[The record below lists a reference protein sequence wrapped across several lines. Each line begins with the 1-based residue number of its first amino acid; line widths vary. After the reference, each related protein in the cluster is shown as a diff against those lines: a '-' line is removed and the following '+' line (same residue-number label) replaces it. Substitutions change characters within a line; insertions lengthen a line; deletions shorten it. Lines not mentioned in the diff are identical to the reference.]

1 MNLGNIKSLMNNF
14 LAKPAEQLNRYSVD
28 NATKDVTAIINTVM
42 NTCLRTKWKGKTRKP
57 RFHNK
62 KFFDQECKEA
72 KRLMRKYNSL
82 LSKHPFNKEFNT
94 QYFYYLKKYKRTL
107 RKKKHDYEN
116 KLIAQL
122 ESIANHDPKKYW
134 QFVDTL
140 KESVKKNV
148 NPSISDDEWNN
159 HFRNLLNR
167 KHESRSDHGQLRD

>member
-1 MNLGNIKSLMNNF
+1 MS
-14 LAKPAEQLNRYSVD
+14 
-28 NATKDVTAIINTVM
+28 
-42 NTCLRTKWKGKTRKP
+42 TCLRTKWKGKTRKP

-82 LSKHPFNKEFNT
+82 LSKHPFNKEFKT

-107 RKKKHDYEN
+107 RKKNHDYEN
-116 KLIAQL
+116 KLISQL

-140 KESVKKNV
+140 KESV
-148 NPSISDDEWNN
+148 NPITYGILP
-159 HFRNLLNR
+159 FR
-167 KHESRSDHGQLRD
+167 QLRGGLFGPDPENKVTVNGLI